1 MEINETLLRQIIE
14 EVLVEMK
21 SGADK
26 PVSFSAPAA
35 SVASAAPVAVAP
47 VSGDSFL
54 TEIGEAKPGTQQ
66 DEVII
71 AVGPAFGL
79 AQTANIVGIPH
90 KNILREVI
98 AGIEEEGIKAR
109 VIRCFKSSDVAFVA
123 VEGNRLSGSG
133 ISIGIQSKG
142 TTVIHQRGL
151 PPLSNRTLP
160 AGAAADA
167 GNLPSDWQNAA
178 RYAKRE
184 SPQPVPTLNDQMA
197 RPKYRAKSAI
207 LHIKETKYV
216 VTGKTR
222 RNCAWRFNK
231 GYPDEYR
238 RN

>member
-14 EVLVEMK
+14 EVLSEMK

-142 TTVIHQRGL
+142 TTVIHQRGKAEIENRFGSGSCSSCHAMAGQKFDFVCEDTHGCDPL
-151 PPLSNRTLP
+151 PV
-160 AGAAADA
+160 
-167 GNLPSDWQNAA
+167 SDDLILGLQQN
-178 RYAKRE
+178 
-184 SPQPVPTLNDQMA
+184 DA
-197 RPKYRAKSAI
+197 RPR
-207 LHIKETKYV
+207 
-216 VTGKTR
+216 G
-222 RNCAWRFNK
+222 
-231 GYPDEYR
+231 
-238 RN
+238 

>member
-1 MEINETLLRQIIE
+1 M
-14 EVLVEMK
+14 
-21 SGADK
+21 
-26 PVSFSAPAA
+26 
-35 SVASAAPVAVAP
+35 
-47 VSGDSFL
+47 SGDSFL

-151 PPLSNRTLP
+151 PPLQSGTLP

-167 GNLPSDWQNAA
+167 ETYRQIGKNAA

-197 RPKYRAKSAI
+197 RPKYQAKSAI

-216 VTGKTR
+216 VTGKNPQELR
-222 RNCAWRFNK
+222 VAL
-231 GYPDEYR
+231 
-238 RN
+238 

>member
-14 EVLVEMK
+14 EVLSEMK

-26 PVSFSAPAA
+26 PVSFSASAA

-79 AQTANIVGIPH
+79 AQTAN
-90 KNILREVI
+90 I

-151 PPLSNRTLP
+151 PPLSNLELFPQAPLLTLETYRQI
-160 AGAAADA
+160 GK
-167 GNLPSDWQNAA
+167 NAA

-197 RPKYRAKSAI
+197 RPKYQAKSAI

-216 VTGKTR
+216 VTGKNPQELR
-222 RNCAWRFNK
+222 VAL
-231 GYPDEYR
+231 
-238 RN
+238 

>member
-26 PVSFSAPAA
+26 PVSFSASAA

-142 TTVIHQRGL
+142 TTVIHQRG
-151 PPLSNRTLP
+151 PAAAFQSGTLP
-160 AGAAADA
+160 AGAAANA
-167 GNLPSDWQNAA
+167 GNLPSDWQKRRALRQTRVAA
-178 RYAKRE
+178 AGA
-184 SPQPVPTLNDQMA
+184 DA
-197 RPKYRAKSAI
+197 
-207 LHIKETKYV
+207 
-216 VTGKTR
+216 
-222 RNCAWRFNK
+222 
-231 GYPDEYR
+231 
-238 RN
+238 

>member
-1 MEINETLLRQIIE
+1 MEINEKLLRQIIE
-14 EVLVEMK
+14 DVLSEMQT
-21 SGADK
+21 SDK
-26 PVSFSAPAA
+26 PVSFRASTAASAPQAA
-35 SVASAAPVAVAP
+35 TAQ
-47 VSGDSFL
+47 GDSFL
-54 TEIGEAKPGTQQ
+54 TEIGEAKQGQQQ

-79 AQTANIVGIPH
+79 SQTVNIVGIPH

-142 TTVIHQRGL
+142 TTVIHQQGL
-151 PPLSNRTLP
+151 PPLSNLELFPQAPLLTLETYRQI
-160 AGAAADA
+160 GK
-167 GNLPSDWQNAA
+167 NAA

-197 RPKYRAKSAI
+197 RPKYQAKSAI
-207 LHIKETKYV
+207 LHLKETKYV
-216 VTGKTR
+216 VTGKNPQELR
-222 RNCAWRFNK
+222 VAL
-231 GYPDEYR
+231 
-238 RN
+238 